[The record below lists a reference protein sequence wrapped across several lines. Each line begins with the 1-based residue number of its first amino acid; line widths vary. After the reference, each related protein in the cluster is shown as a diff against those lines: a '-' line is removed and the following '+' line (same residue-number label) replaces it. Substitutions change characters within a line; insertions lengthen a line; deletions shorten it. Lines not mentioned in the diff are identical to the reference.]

1 MARWKAL
8 PEGLDPAVVQLVVQL
23 RQLKDETGSSLERL
37 AVRTGYSASSWER
50 YLGGRLLPPRE
61 ALEALAKAAGAD
73 PVRLLALHRAAT
85 EAWQSAT
92 PEQRPEQPQS
102 IPEPQPVADEAPEAD
117 PRPGPGPG
125 PGAGPEAGPEP
136 APGLRAAPAAGWR
149 GPTWRTVIASAV
161 AALTG
166 AAVALAVVQPWQG
179 ATACAPAAAAV
190 APAPAPKYLC
200 HYTRKD
206 GEWYAGNSTTSTDV
220 VQVTATGP
228 DVAEIQCLLQRA
240 GISPGGVDG
249 SFGPL
254 TEQAVIREQQV
265 QKLAVDGSVGP
276 QTWGALRK

>member
-102 IPEPQPVADEAPEAD
+102 IPEPQPVADDAPEAD
-117 PRPGPGPG
+117 PRPGPD
-125 PGAGPEAGPEP
+125 PEP

-149 GPTWRTVIASAV
+149 GPTWRTVITSAV